1 MVSQVMPS
9 RIDTTRRLGQWNLES
24 IDRQPR
30 VKKIFTRVRGTR
42 FPVKLLRYW
51 FMHQLI
57 VAESARL
64 GRPLRICE
72 IGVDRGQMIQF
83 AQDAGFSGVA
93 HWDAIDVKPDP
104 ELATLGYDKIIEA
117 NVEDANFNLTGSY
130 DVVIT
135 LHLLEH
141 LRHPEVLVGKLTE
154 TLEPGGILIGGYPVT
169 PEILVPLWEK
179 RLRANA
185 TPFRHVSAFSPTRT
199 VAMALSHGLTV
210 DFLSGA
216 FFMRHTGSPLE
227 NYPLWL
233 RLNLAFGSAFPAV
246 GGELYWSMRKAERQI
261 STAEMQ
267 ADSVPPIRP
276 LQTRSL
282 AFHPPAAIAGF
293 HEQQ

>member
-1 MVSQVMPS
+1 MISQVMPS
-9 RIDTTRRLGQWNLES
+9 RINTIRRLRQWDIES

-83 AQDAGFSGVA
+83 AQDAGFSDVA
-93 HWDAIDVKPDP
+93 RWDAIDVKPDP
-104 ELATLGYDKIIEA
+104 ELVALGYDNIIEA
-117 NVEDANFNLTGSY
+117 NVEDAKFHLANSY

-141 LRHPEVLVGKLTE
+141 LRQPEVLVGKVAE
-154 TLEPGGILIGGYPVT
+154 ALEPCGILIGGYPVT
-169 PEILVPLWEK
+169 PEIFAPFWEK

-185 TPFRHVSAFSPTRT
+185 APFRHVSAFSPTRT
-199 VAMALSHGLTV
+199 VAMANSHGLTV
-210 DFLSGA
+210 EFLSGA
-216 FFMRHTGSPLE
+216 FFMRHTGNPLE
-227 NYPLWL
+227 NYSLWL

-246 GGELYWSMRKAERQI
+246 GGELYWSMRKAERRILPDAKQLN
-261 STAEMQ
+261 SAR
-267 ADSVPPIRP
+267 SIRP
-276 LQTRSL
+276 VKSRSS
-282 AFHPPAAIAGF
+282 PVMVVR
-293 HEQQ
+293 